1 MPEMKKRTLN
11 SEIGTNN
18 KSSVENDINTKQQ
31 WQKKQELKQFWRWK
45 TKRLGLQKALVDR
58 KQPQLPTNRRW

>member
-31 WQKKQELKQFWRWK
+31 WQKKQELKQVWRWK